1 MIFFDV
7 EESITLKEFLYM
19 NHPLSAL
26 PGLPNFTVFSKFYC
40 LLDLFHHAN
49 QIVELL
55 INITPRKSYASFVL
69 EDYFLS
75 TRILFQEI
83 NEHKGRS
90 WNKDIGLY
98 NVN

>member
-1 MIFFDV
+1 M
-7 EESITLKEFLYM
+7 S
-19 NHPLSAL
+19 HPLSGL
-26 PGLPNFTVFSKFYC
+26 PGLPNFTVLSKFYC
-40 LLDLFHHAN
+40 LLDSFHHAN
-49 QIVELL
+49 QIFELL
-55 INITPRKSYASFVL
+55 INITSRKSYAYFVL

-83 NEHKGRS
+83 NEHKGHS